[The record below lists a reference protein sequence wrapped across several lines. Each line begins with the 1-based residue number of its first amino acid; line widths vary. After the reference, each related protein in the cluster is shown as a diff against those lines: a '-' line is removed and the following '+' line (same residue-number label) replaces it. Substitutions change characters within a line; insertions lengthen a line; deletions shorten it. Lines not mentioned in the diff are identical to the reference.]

1 MTHPEYLRVYRGFV
15 DLQSIALQR
24 SEDCV
29 IVTKVS
35 GQNKR
40 DRYVYCD

>member
-1 MTHPEYLRVYRGFV
+1 VISSLSEVILSDAKCNRV
-15 DLQSIALQR
+15 I
-24 SEDCV
+24 
-29 IVTKVS
+29 ITKVS